1 MTRVKICGLMS
12 RSDID
17 MAVAAGA
24 DSLGFVTEYP
34 VPVPWNIPRGKSAEL
49 VAASPPFVTTTAVVG
64 GPVPQIVA
72 IALMVRPHFL
82 QLHGDETIEEI
93 QAVCEALAGTG
104 IKVLKA
110 LRIDVN
116 TGKAQFVIQDP
127 IEACRTLAKSGLAGL
142 VVDSKTSSRP
152 AGTGVTLDW
161 STIRQVS
168 ASIRLPLILAGGLT
182 AQNVSQA
189 ISLVRPY
196 AVDVISGV
204 EKEAGVKDEH
214 LMQEF
219 VRAVKAAGQ
228 SHSAWSSQE
237 REEEAK

>member
-34 VPVPWNIPRGKSAEL
+34 IPVPWNISRLESAEL

-64 GPVPQIVA
+64 GPVQEIVA
-72 IALMVRPHFL
+72 IALTVRPHFL
-82 QLHGDETIEEI
+82 QLHGDETLEEI
-93 QAVCEALAGTG
+93 QAVCESLAGTG

-116 TGKAQFVIQDP
+116 TGKAHFSVQDP
-127 IEACRTLAKSGLAGL
+127 LEACRTLAQSGIAGL
-142 VVDSKTSSRP
+142 VVDSKTAARP
-152 AGTGVTLDW
+152 AGTGVALDW
-161 STIRQVS
+161 SMIRQVS
-168 ASIRLPLILAGGLT
+168 VSINLPLILAGGLT

-189 ISLVRPY
+189 IALVRPY

-219 VRAVKAAGQ
+219 VRAVKAGGLL
-228 SHSAWSSQE
+228 
-237 REEEAK
+237 

>member
-24 DSLGFVTEYP
+24 DSVGFVTEYP
-34 VPVPWNIPRGKSAEL
+34 VPVPWNIPRRKSAEL

-64 GPVPQIVA
+64 GAVQEMVA
-72 IALMVRPHFL
+72 IALTVRPHFL
-82 QLHGDETIEEI
+82 QLHGDETREEI

-110 LRIDVN
+110 LRIDVD
-116 TGKAQFVIQDP
+116 TGKAHFFIQDP
-127 IEACRTLAKSGLAGL
+127 VEACRTLARSGLSGL
-142 VVDSKTSSRP
+142 VVDSKTSARP
-152 AGTGVTLDW
+152 AGTGVALDW
-161 STIRQVS
+161 CVIRQVS
-168 ASIRLPLILAGGLT
+168 ASISLPLILAGGLT
-182 AQNVSQA
+182 AQNVGQA
-189 ISLVRPY
+189 IALVRPY

-204 EKEAGVKDEH
+204 EREAGVKDER

-219 VRAVKAAGQ
+219 VRAVKATGPAAPTAAPA
-228 SHSAWSSQE
+228 SC
-237 REEEAK
+237 R